1 MQEAHVKYPSE
12 MQVTAQVGKKNKM
25 RNEVKLQG
33 RMLRSQ
39 SPVDHGLNEANV
51 LERMFSQHMSG

>member
-1 MQEAHVKYPSE
+1 MYPSE
-12 MQVTAQVGKKNKM
+12 MQVTAQVGIKKKM

-39 SPVDHGLNEANV
+39 SPVDHGLNEVNV